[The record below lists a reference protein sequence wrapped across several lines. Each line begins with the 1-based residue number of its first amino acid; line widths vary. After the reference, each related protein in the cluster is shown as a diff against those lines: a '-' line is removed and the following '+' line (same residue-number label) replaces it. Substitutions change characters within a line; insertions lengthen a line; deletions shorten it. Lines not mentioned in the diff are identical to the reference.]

1 MTEYWGMDGSFGKTA
16 GKKQTIL
23 IVEDD
28 FVNRAVLSKILGTDF
43 CILEAENGREALDIL
58 KERSRDIS
66 LILLDLVMPVMDGEE
81 LLRHIKNDPVYSA
94 IPVIVTTSRDSEED
108 ELRCL
113 ENGATDFVTKPYNPE
128 IVKRR
133 VISIVRLR
141 ESASMLRMLEF
152 DQLTGLYSKEFFYQ
166 HVHSILEENPDKRY
180 DIVCSDIDSFKLIN
194 ERQGV
199 ETGDRVL
206 CYVAD
211 QYQKSLGDKGICA
224 RIGADVFAMLVDH
237 SEARYGEFLEKGVR
251 SLEAKAPVNNLVIQ
265 FGIYMDVDRDL
276 PVSGMCDR
284 AMLALNRIKHQ
295 YGECY
300 SMYDDSLRISLLKE
314 RQMVDSMEQAL
325 RERQFQA
332 FYQPKHAIKTGEI
345 AGAEALVRW
354 YHPEF
359 GFMSPGE
366 FIPLFER
373 NGFITRL
380 DFYVWEEVCRN
391 LRAWLDEGLHTGPV
405 SVNISRVDFRTPDLA
420 GKIEAL
426 VDHYQ
431 IPHEMFH
438 LEVTETAY
446 TDNPQNI
453 IDTVSDLRER
463 GFVIEMDDFGSGYSS
478 LNMLSE
484 LSVDILKLDMH
495 FIQKKNLPQD
505 KSILSFIIGMSKVL
519 ELDTIAEGVETKEQV
534 EKLKAMGCDYVQG
547 YYYAKPM
554 PAAEFEKYMK
564 KAEEG
569 VHESV

>member
-1 MTEYWGMDGSFGKTA
+1 MAKYLEKACGLNTA
-16 GKKQTIL
+16 GKKKTIL

-28 FVNRAVLSKILGTDF
+28 FVNRTILSKILEAEF
-43 CILEAENGREALDIL
+43 CILEAENGREAWDVL
-58 KERSRDIS
+58 KERNREIA
-66 LILLDLVMPVMDGEE
+66 LILLDLVMPVMDGYEFMR
-81 LLRHIKNDPVYSA
+81 LLKEDCVYSA
-94 IPVIVTTSRDSEED
+94 IPVIVTTSRDSDED

-113 ENGATDFVTKPYNPE
+113 ESGATDFISKPYNPE

-133 VISIVRLR
+133 VMNIVRLR
-141 ESASMLRMLEF
+141 ESASMLRTLEF

-166 HVHSILEENPDKRY
+166 HVRSILDENPEKIY
-180 DIVCSDIDSFKLIN
+180 DIICSDIDSFKLIN

-199 ETGDRVL
+199 EMGDRVL
-206 CYVAD
+206 CYLAD
-211 QYQKSLGDKGICA
+211 NYREELGDNGICA
-224 RIGADVFAMLVDH
+224 RIGADVFAMLIEH
-237 SEARYGEFLEKGVR
+237 SQARYGEYLEER
-251 SLEAKAPVNNLVIQ
+251 TRRMTEEAPVHNLVVQ

-314 RQMVDSMEQAL
+314 RQMLDCMEEAL

-332 FYQPKHAIKTGEI
+332 FYQPKHAIRTGGI

-354 YHPEF
+354 YHPEY

-366 FIPLFER
+366 FIPLFEK
-373 NGFITRL
+373 NGFITKL

-391 LRAWLDEGLHTGPV
+391 LRMWLDRGLYTGPV
-405 SVNISRVDFRTPDLA
+405 SVNISRVDFRTLDLA
-420 GKIEAL
+420 GKIENL
-426 VDHYQ
+426 VDRYQ
-431 IPHEMFH
+431 IPHELLH

-446 TDNPQNI
+446 TDDPQHI
-453 IDTVSDLRER
+453 IDTVNDLRER
-463 GFVIEMDDFGSGYSS
+463 GFAIEMDDFGSGYSS

-505 KSILSFIIGMSKVL
+505 KSILSFIIGMSKIL

-534 EKLKAMGCDYVQG
+534 DKLREMGCDYVQG

-554 PAAEFEKYMK
+554 PAAEFENYLRN
-564 KAEEG
+564 AG
-569 VHESV
+569 RN